1 MLSFASRSPRL
12 LRGLLLTIFL
22 TLLNGPAIAESSA
35 TGKHTVTL
43 PAIEFAQRAIIG
55 HQYQLARVILTRLV
69 KERPKAVEPRFL
81 LAKIEE
87 LQGNSENAVNLYRG
101 ILVDHPDEPRVRL
114 DLALLLFN
122 IRDDESA
129 EYNLRLALG
138 EKLPPPVEKN
148 VFALL
153 DTIRARSRFQYD
165 LTVALAPDTNAN
177 TGSDQ
182 RTVTLFGLPATL
194 SSEARSQSGIG
205 GFVSMGVQYRQPIG
219 EDYRLR
225 VGAIGYRTQ
234 YRKTS
239 FDDMFART
247 YVGPQRLFTRGDMS
261 LLAVVD
267 KRWYGDL
274 PYEQRVGPRVELE
287 YDVSNAWRLLGG
299 FEFLD
304 TSYWHA
310 QQMNGTYADLSVTPI
325 YALSRTAYLQF
336 ILEYV
341 REETRDPYLTD
352 QIYRFGFSYHRE
364 IIGGFTIALQPEYE
378 MNPFKE
384 PNPFFGVTRVDEV
397 YRIGISTYNRRWQ
410 FRGFCP
416 TLNYTF
422 TNDLS
427 NIGLYRYQRS
437 QIQIGMTKEF

>member
-1 MLSFASRSPRL
+1 MSRLTEL
-12 LRGLLLTIFL
+12 LEKRKALTANVWEEEELINLAKNLPKDELDKIEPELLTYSNGKRLDDIFAKL
-22 TLLNGPAIAESSA
+22 DELEGKPEDAIRMY
-35 TGKHTVTL
+35 
-43 PAIEFAQRAIIG
+43 RAI
-55 HQYQLARVILTRLV
+55 LA
-69 KERPKAVEPRFL
+69 
-81 LAKIEE
+81 
-87 LQGNSENAVNLYRG
+87 
-101 ILVDHPDEPRVRL
+101 DHPAEPRVRL
-114 DLALLLFN
+114 DLALLLFA
-122 IRDDESA
+122 IHDDESA

-138 EKLPPPVEKN
+138 ENLPPPVEKN

-153 DTIRARSRFQYD
+153 DIIRARSRFQYD
-165 LTVALAPDTNAN
+165 LTAALAPDTNAN

-182 RTVTLFGLPATL
+182 RTVTVFGLPATL

-247 YVGPQRLFTRGDMS
+247 YVGPQWLFTRGDMS

-336 ILEYV
+336 IFEYV